1 MKKLLNLFAGITLV
15 TAGAS
20 AVVACNNNN
29 SKTNDENKVDSII
42 NKLKKT
48 DIVVDPGS
56 DTNVNQP
63 NTLAEIIGA
72 LKNQNN
78 LSKIE
83 AEAISFIDPPKLKSG
98 IQVVVPATVKYGAVS
113 KTVNINI
120 TLAENLQEQI
130 KAFKDKINVANPIS
144 IDASADDPT
153 ITDQTKLQNPNY
165 HTKAI
170 KSALL
175 VNNPGLTVNELNKIT
190 NFSSSSLVLGSAVTV
205 TADFTFR
212 DSLGRSE
219 EGQVSFKVIRAE
231 SDLDK
236 AKAIANK
243 MVNRNISVPNNTSE
257 VTANT
262 NIIQAIAKAPNNNAL
277 TGNDQQN
284 ISTNAPYDLQ
294 DGIVKTINAIITV
307 GTAKV
312 TVPLTVT
319 KRTNAEENA
328 NNIKKRLPY
337 TDLTQQ
343 ESINISADNLKGGT
357 PVTSGSS
364 LMKYDA
370 SDPNTGVQAAI
381 NRGLQ
386 TKSNNQITVS
396 DIQNITYTGM
406 IAEKPS
412 TTQGNAGTAVS
423 GHITWT
429 DEASQTT
436 GTVDFTVN
444 VYIANTTF
452 TKGDALKDKI
462 NVRNY
467 DIGLVPDLEVSHE
480 GTSAQLRD
488 IVKKD
493 NNLTDAEASQIYF
506 DPKQLVPGS
515 PIAVSMNIAN
525 GRIIIPLQ
533 VKVFQSALQYVSTI
547 QKLFVN
553 GAIQLFGSNDDW
565 AGKSTSD
572 TDFIAFLERKLQDPF
587 LKFTPD
593 MFQIMRFQSNVLQR
607 NANNTINVIIGSS
620 TTTFGVEEESSFDLQ
635 LS

>member
-15 TAGAS
+15 TTGVS
-20 AVVACNNNN
+20 TVVACNNNE
-29 SKTNDENKVDSII
+29 SKTNDEDKVDSII

-48 DIVVDPGS
+48 DVVVDPGS
-56 DTNVNQP
+56 ETNVNNP
-63 NTLAEIIGA
+63 NTLAQIISA

-78 LSKIE
+78 LSSIE
-83 AEAISFIDPPKLKSG
+83 AQAISFLDPPTLKSG
-98 IQVVVPATVKYGAVS
+98 IKVVVQATVKYGNVS
-113 KTVNINI
+113 KTVKINI
-120 TLAENLQEQI
+120 LLAEDLKQQI
-130 KAFKDKINVANPIS
+130 QAFKDKINPTTPIS

-153 ITDQTKLQNPNY
+153 ISDNKKLENPNY

-190 NFSSSSLVLGSAVTV
+190 NFSSPALVLGTTVTV
-205 TADFTFR
+205 TADFKFK

-219 EGQVSFKVIRAE
+219 EGQVSFQVIRAE
-231 SDLDK
+231 NDLDR

-243 MVNRNISVPNNTSE
+243 IVNRNIFVPNNTSE
-257 VTANT
+257 VTANS
-262 NIIQAIAKAPNNNAL
+262 NIIQALAKAPNNNAL
-277 TGNDQQN
+277 TTNDQQN

-294 DGIVKTINAIITV
+294 DGIAKQINAIITV
-307 GTAKV
+307 GTEKF
-312 TVPLTVT
+312 TIPLTVT
-319 KRTNAEENA
+319 KRTTAYENAE
-328 NNIKKRLPY
+328 NIKKRIPS
-337 TDLTQQ
+337 TGTSQQ
-343 ESINISADNLKGGT
+343 SAINISADDLSGGT
-357 PVTSGSS
+357 PVSPGSP
-364 LMKYDA
+364 LKEYDA
-370 SDPNTGVQAAI
+370 SDPHTGVQTAI

-386 TKSNNQITVS
+386 TKSNNQITAS
-396 DIQNITYTGM
+396 DIQNITYTGT
-406 IAEKPS
+406 IAEKPDITHGPQA
-412 TTQGNAGTAVS
+412 TTL
-423 GHITWT
+423 
-429 DEASQTT
+429 T
-436 GTVDFTVN
+436 GTIKYPGSTSQSAVTFKVN
-444 VYIANTTF
+444 VYIANDNF
-452 TKGDALKDKI
+452 TKGDALRDKI

-467 DIGLVPDLEVSHE
+467 DIGLVPDLNVSHE
-480 GTSAQLRD
+480 GTSAQLRN

-493 NNLTDAEASQIYF
+493 NKLKDAEASQIYF

-515 PIAVSMNIAN
+515 SIAVSMNIAR

-572 TDFIAFLERKLQDPF
+572 DHFIAFLERKLQDPF

-593 MFQIMRFQSNVLQR
+593 MFQIIKFQSSILKSDS
-607 NANNTINVIIGSS
+607 NNTIKVIIGNG
-620 TTTFGVEEESSFDLQ
+620 TATFGVEEESSFDLQ